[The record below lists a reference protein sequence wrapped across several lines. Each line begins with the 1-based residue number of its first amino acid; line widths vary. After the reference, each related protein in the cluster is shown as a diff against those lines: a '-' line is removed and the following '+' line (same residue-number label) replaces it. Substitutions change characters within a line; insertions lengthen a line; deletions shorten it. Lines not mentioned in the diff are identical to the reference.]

1 MPGAYGSEIMREGR
15 RYRLSFTVGGLLAPQ
30 GRILAA
36 LFMADGGFSA
46 GSDAP
51 ESELGERVERVRQR
65 AIDGNVLAIR
75 THAANVRMVREVLKR
90 LSALTERELRYLAAA
105 GTPMDDCRALMWL
118 AMCRYY
124 AIVGEF
130 ADEVLRD
137 RYLMGMPTVTRGD
150 YDRFILAKA
159 MWHPELEEL
168 SPTTAGKLRSNVFKA
183 MDEAGL
189 VEKTDGTLL
198 PSLLGAPLTAILE
211 CRPESFAY
219 FPIRE
224 H

>member
-1 MPGAYGSEIMREGR
+1 MPGAYGSEIMREGQ

-30 GRILAA
+30 GRIFAA
-36 LFMADGGFSA
+36 LFVADGGFS
-46 GSDAP
+46 GDLPDDSHVR
-51 ESELGERVERVRQR
+51 ESELGERVERVRRQ
-65 AIDGNVLAIR
+65 AVDGNVLAIR

-105 GTPMDDCRALMWL
+105 GTPMDDCRALMWV

-137 RYLMGMPTVTRGD
+137 RYLMGMRTVTRGD

-168 SPTTAGKLRSNVFKA
+168 SPATAGKLRSNVFKA
-183 MDEAGL
+183 MGEAGL
-189 VEKTDGTLL
+189 VV
-198 PSLLGAPLTAILE
+198 SV
-211 CRPESFAY
+211 
-219 FPIRE
+219 
-224 H
+224 